1 MQGRR
6 AVNVHWKAERNS
18 SILRRVLNVPILVA
32 SRVDELRL
40 FQMVG
45 AAKQKLHLAA
55 ADFRKGIRRRCCPSD
70 LRLREGPCP
79 ADRGDRMAVRK
90 LAR

>member
-6 AVNVHWKAERNS
+6 AVEVHWKAELNNS
-18 SILRRVLNVPILVA
+18 VLRRVLNVPMLVA
-32 SRVDELRL
+32 SRVDDLRL

-45 AAKQKLHLAA
+45 AAKQKLRLAA

-70 LRLREGPCP
+70 RRLREG
-79 ADRGDRMAVRK
+79 M
-90 LAR
+90 